1 MTVRDVAIIG
11 GGLAGGAA
19 AALLA
24 QNGVDALLLEKE
36 AQPHHKVC
44 GEFMGPD
51 ALHYLA
57 QLGVDPSLNGAQ
69 LIDRLHLAR
78 LRRTLALSLGFQPL
92 SLSRR
97 RLDDAVLT
105 RAVSCGAEIRRG
117 LTVTGLVPHGAHW
130 QVICQGQGP
139 IFARAVFLAIGKH
152 DLTGWSHRV
161 GRQDDFIGL
170 KMHYRLAPDQQA
182 QLARSVEL
190 VLFHGGYL
198 GLAPVENG
206 LANLCLVV
214 TKSRFAACGKK
225 WETLRQQLLLATP
238 HLAARLAGA
247 MPCWEKPLAIFG
259 IPYGFMHCP
268 SSQDSLALYRLGDQ
282 LAVIPSLFG
291 EGMAIAL
298 HTACLAAAC
307 YLQSDAAVYH
317 RRAVQQLSAQIN
329 SATRLSRLIA
339 APFLQPLVL
348 PLCRLIPP
356 LVPAAIRRTRI
367 QGLLQ

>member
-36 AQPHHKVC
+36 AQSQHKVC
-44 GEFMGPD
+44 GEFLGPD
-51 ALHYLA
+51 ALHYFA
-57 QLGVDPSLNGAQ
+57 QLDVNPHLNGAQ
-69 LIDRLHLAR
+69 PIDHLHLAH
-78 LRRTLALSLGFQPL
+78 LRQTLALPLGFQAL
-92 SLSRR
+92 SLSRQ

-105 RAVSCGAEIRRG
+105 RAASWGAEIRRG
-117 LTVTGLVPHGAHW
+117 ATVTGLVRHGDHW
-130 QVICQGQGP
+130 QAICQGQEP
-139 IFARAVFLAIGKH
+139 IFARAVFLATGKH

-161 GRQDDFIGL
+161 GRQNDYIGL

-190 VLFHGGYL
+190 VLFRGGYL
-198 GLAPVENG
+198 GLAPIEND

-214 TKSRFAACGKK
+214 AKARFAACEKK
-225 WETLRQQLLLATP
+225 WETLRRHLLLATP

-247 MPCWEKPLAIFG
+247 TPCWEKPLAIFG
-259 IPYGFMHCP
+259 IPYGFMHRP
-268 SSQDSLALYRLGDQ
+268 SPQDPLALYRLGDQ

-298 HTACLAAAC
+298 YSGCLAAAC

-317 RRAVQQLSAQIN
+317 HTAVQQLSAQI
-329 SATRLSRLIA
+329 SFATRLSRLIA
-339 APFLQPLVL
+339 SPFLQPLVL
-348 PLCRLIPP
+348 PVCRL
-356 LVPAAIRRTRI
+356 VPSLLPGAIRRTRI
-367 QGLLQ
+367 QGLLP